1 METFLVY
8 GYDTQGYY
16 TNTLETNKYQGIP
29 SGYTKVEIPLIP
41 EDKFLQF
48 NGNQW
53 AIVDVKIYPEEVPST
68 ITVRQAREQLI
79 KLGLIAQVQT
89 SIDSIADPMQKAI
102 VQNYWEYSID
112 FKRDNELLISLG
124 HGLGLTDSEIDDL
137 FIEAS
142 KL

>member
-29 SGYTKVEIPLIP
+29 LGYTKVEIPLIT

-53 AIVDVKIYPEEVPST
+53 MIVDAKIYLEEVPST

-112 FKRDNELLISLG
+112 FKEIMSYLLV
-124 HGLGLTDSEIDDL
+124 
-137 FIEAS
+137 
-142 KL
+142 